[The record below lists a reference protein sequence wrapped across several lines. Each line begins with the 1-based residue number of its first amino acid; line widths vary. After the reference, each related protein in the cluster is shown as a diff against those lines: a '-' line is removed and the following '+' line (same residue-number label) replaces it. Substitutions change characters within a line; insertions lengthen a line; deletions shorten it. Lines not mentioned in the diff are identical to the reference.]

1 MNSVYSQT
9 SFTYLF
15 KFLSCLV
22 LICILYQI
30 SINVFFYVILLLLN
44 YIFYEGSISIRKLL
58 ANNEIIA
65 NK

>member
-9 SFTYLF
+9 S
-15 KFLSCLV
+15 